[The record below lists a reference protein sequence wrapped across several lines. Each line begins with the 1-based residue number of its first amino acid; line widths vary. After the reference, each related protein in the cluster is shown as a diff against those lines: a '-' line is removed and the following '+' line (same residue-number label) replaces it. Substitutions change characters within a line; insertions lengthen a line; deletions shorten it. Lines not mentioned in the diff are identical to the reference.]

1 MNSFYD
7 STQLCQLLLLL
18 ALILI
23 KLLKTA
29 PLRNL
34 RKFKLRIKNL

>member
-29 PLRNL
+29 PLL